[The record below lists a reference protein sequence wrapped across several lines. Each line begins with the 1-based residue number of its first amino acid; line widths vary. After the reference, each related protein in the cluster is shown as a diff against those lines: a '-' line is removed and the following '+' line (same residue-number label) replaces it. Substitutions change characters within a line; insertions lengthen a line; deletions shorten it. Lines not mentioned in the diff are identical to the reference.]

1 MNDMPLVQEI
11 RISVVWE
18 SEIYNL
24 SALPVLLL
32 YMADSQCSIKD
43 VERVTELSRELIV
56 NTVKEQCCF
65 VTLNDEVMNLTD
77 EGYEAVSLQRLVDWL
92 TDSGNCFF
100 VELTSGKVIQ
110 ILENS
115 ELTPLS
121 SDYDVSNLVQKIV
134 DLDVLITS
142 RAGNSRWKEHIKV
155 IPEKIGSVYFRKVS
169 E

>member
-1 MNDMPLVQEI
+1 MNDMSLVQEI

-18 SEIYNL
+18 SENYNL

-32 YMADSQCSIKD
+32 YMADGQCSIKD
-43 VERVTELSRELIV
+43 VEQVTELSRELIV

-65 VTLNDEVMNLTD
+65 VMLNDEVLSLTN
-77 EGYEAVSLQRLVDWL
+77 EGREAVSLQRLVDWL

-121 SDYDVSNLVQKIV
+121 SDYDMSDVVQKLV
-134 DLDVLITS
+134 DIDTLITS
-142 RAGNSRWKEHIKV
+142 REGTSRWKEHIKV
-155 IPEKIGSVYFRKVS
+155 VPEKIGSVYFRKVS